1 MTIRSD
7 VIEHKRYHTNDDYTK
22 TIISEW
28 TREET
33 VEMNDATRNL
43 DDIMDARNNKLN
55 YGRGTQANSN
65 DQVVFGKY
73 NEPDNNNT
81 YARITG
87 GGTAAQPANL
97 ETLDWQG
104 NFRVAGDMITRTG
117 INLSDVLLLAHPVG
131 SIYWSYNS
139 TSPETLFGG
148 RWTPIKNRFILA
160 AGDGQTPGTTGGSEY
175 VTFSL
180 SGTTGGHNLI
190 PDELPIHAHTYDKA
204 TGTGSHTLTEN
215 EIPNHR
221 HSATLTGTTTGSTAQ
236 GKQDG
241 EHTHGYEMYVPIAA
255 PGGTD
260 DENPIE
266 IIQTGGH
273 ETIQTI
279 ASTHTHT
286 VSVSG
291 DTGYYGGSQ
300 GHSHTVSTDTASTSE
315 VGNNAAHSHPMTVT
329 ATDLDEVSNMPP
341 FEIAYCWRRIA

>member
-73 NEPDNNNT
+73 NEPDNDNT

-87 GGTAAQPANL
+87 GGTAAEPANL

-131 SIYWSYNS
+131 SIYWSYNP

-160 AGDGQTPGTTGGSEY
+160 AGDGQTSGTTGGSEY
-175 VTFSL
+175 VTFSI
-180 SGTTGGHNLI
+180 SGTTGGHNLTVNQ
-190 PDELPIHAHTYDKA
+190 LPIHAFTYDKA
-204 TGTGSHTLTEN
+204 TGTGSHTLTVD
-215 EIPNHR
+215 EIPSHDHPLGN
-221 HSATLTGTTTGSTAQ
+221 SASGAALE
-236 GKQDG
+236 DG
-241 EHTHGYEMYVPIAA
+241 AHTHDSKFPEPVAA
-255 PGGTD
+255 FDTEGQR
-260 DENPIE
+260 PIE
-266 IIQTGGH
+266 IIATDIYGDDQ
-273 ETIQTI
+273 ETTSDG
-279 ASTHTHT
+279 AHTHT
-286 VSVSG
+286 VTLSG
-291 DTGYYGGSQ
+291 TTETRGGSQ
-300 GHSHTVSTDTASTSE
+300 GHSHTVSTETASTNE
-315 VGNNAAHSHPMTVT
+315 VGNNEAHSHSVTVT
-329 ATDLDEVSNMPP
+329 ATDLDQVSNMPP